1 MRILIAPNSFKG
13 SIGARAAA
21 EAIAAGMPE
30 HVIRILPLA
39 DGGDGTLDVFDPATL
54 QQVATVDALRQP
66 HTSVLSL
73 NDGVAV
79 IELAR
84 ICGIAALSEPEPW
97 VASSLGLGYAARNAI
112 ERGAR
117 TIVLALGGSASTDAG
132 IGLLIGLG
140 AVVVDEAGYPVAPNL
155 AGLLHAAAL
164 DTSAMVGRDIRWRV
178 LADITSP
185 LLGPAGA
192 AYGYGPQK
200 GLTTAGC
207 AVAEEAMRRW
217 IDIVGGDASIAGGAA
232 AGGIAWSAATVL
244 GAAIERGS
252 DVIAEHQGFDEAI
265 TWAELVITGEG
276 RFDQQSLMGKASGDV
291 IARAHAAGVPVAVIA
306 GEIAVSVEEL
316 TATGVRSGYSLIEIS
331 GDAATAL
338 ADPAA
343 GLTRAGQQLAAT
355 LSS

>member
-1 MRILIAPNSFKG
+1 MRILIAPNAFKG

-30 HVIRILPLA
+30 HVIRIVPLA

-54 QQVATVDALRQP
+54 QHVATVDALRRP

-73 NDGVAV
+73 DDGVAV

-84 ICGIAALSEPEPW
+84 ICGIAALVAPEPW
-97 VASSLGLGYAARNAI
+97 VASSLGLGYAARTAI
-112 ERGAR
+112 DRGAH
-117 TIVLALGGSASTDAG
+117 TVVLALGGSASTDAG

-140 AVVVDEAGYPVAPNL
+140 AEVLDGTGYPVAPNL
-155 AGLLHAAAL
+155 AGLLHAGTL
-164 DTSAMVGRDIRWRV
+164 DTSAMLGRDIRWRV

-200 GLTTAGC
+200 GLSGPGC
-207 AVAEEAMRRW
+207 ALAEAAMRRW
-217 IDIVGGDASIAGGAA
+217 IDIVGGDAAIAGGAA
-232 AGGIAWSAATVL
+232 AGGIAWTAAIVL
-244 GAAIERGS
+244 GANIERGS
-252 DVIAEHQGFDEAI
+252 DVIAEHQGFVDAL

-276 RFDQQSLMGKASGDV
+276 RFDEQSLMGKASGDV
-291 IARAHAAGVPVAVIA
+291 IARARAAGVPVAVIA
-306 GEIAVSVEEL
+306 GDIAVGVDQL
-316 TATGVRSGYSLIEIS
+316 TSAGVRSGYALIEIS
-331 GDAATAL
+331 GDLATAL

-355 LSS
+355 LSL